1 MRSVGVIDLGSM
13 STRLLITDGTGRG
26 QRHQVVT
33 RLGQNLVPGGPFEAA
48 ALERVRQVLTGY
60 RRHLEEA
67 GLGDDEVEVVATAAA
82 RVARNPAALEE
93 VVRATVGTG
102 VRVLSPAEEGQLT
115 FAGATAELDGDDP
128 VLVLDIGGGSTEFS
142 IGTPDQGLRQVW
154 SAEVGAGTLTDTYL
168 DSDPPN
174 PWELAAALSVVEL
187 HVDDVIREL
196 DLLGEVLR
204 DGVVVGVG
212 GTITTVAAVELGL
225 ARYDPDRIHHL
236 RLAKDAIEDV
246 FRTLATERSAD
257 RAFNPGL
264 PAERVEVIVG
274 GCCVLV
280 EVLRRL
286 GIDEVLVS
294 ERDLL
299 DGVAAQ
305 RLSR

>member
-1 MRSVGVIDLGSM
+1 MTSVGVIDLGSV

-26 QRHQVVT
+26 QRHQAVT
-33 RLGQNLVPGGPFEAA
+33 RLGQGLVDGGRFDPA
-48 ALERVRQVLTGY
+48 ALERVRQVLVGY
-60 RRHLEEA
+60 RRHLDDA
-67 GLGDDEVEVVATAAA
+67 GVGQVDVVATAAA
-82 RVARNPAALEE
+82 RRAGDADALDEL
-93 VVRATVGTG
+93 VRSTVGAG
-102 VRVLSPAEEGQLT
+102 VRILSGEEEGRLT
-115 FAGATAELDGDDP
+115 FAGAVADLDADGP

-142 IGTPDQGLRQVW
+142 IGTTAEGLREVW
-154 SAEVGAGTLTDTYL
+154 SAEVGSGTVTDTYL
-168 DSDPPN
+168 ASDPPT
-174 PWELAAALSVVEL
+174 PWELAAALSVVEV
-187 HVDDVIREL
+187 HVDDVVREL
-196 DLLGEVLR
+196 ELLGEVLR

-225 ARYDPDRIHHL
+225 VTYDADRIHQL
-236 RLAKDAIEDV
+236 RLGKDAVEDV
-246 FRTLATERSAD
+246 FRTLATERSVD

-286 GIDEVLVS
+286 GIDEIVVS